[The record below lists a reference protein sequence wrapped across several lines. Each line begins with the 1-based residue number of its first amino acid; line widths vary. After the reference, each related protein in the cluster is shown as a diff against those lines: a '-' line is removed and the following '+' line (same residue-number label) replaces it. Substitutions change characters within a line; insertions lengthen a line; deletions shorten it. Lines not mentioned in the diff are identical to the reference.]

1 MAKFRI
7 QPHAR
12 LQEWIAE
19 EKGYFK
25 DADLDYDFV
34 YGPLLGPN
42 SVPTVQAASL
52 DGQAPASPPPAN
64 PPEVRRGAYE
74 NYQEGRPCEI
84 NSACHWA
91 VSQASAA
98 GHGLMWGHAYSVTPS
113 GIYVPPESSIRTSDD
128 LRGVSVAVGF
138 HSGSHFSALQTMEKF
153 LNPEDVNLQFVGGP
167 NDRVDLLLDRSVA
180 AANVFASQLYVVEQQ
195 GFRKIVDTTFMI
207 GFLFS
212 ADSDLKDVEGYFN
225 AMRRAQ
231 QDIDRD
237 LGLYKHYYLRELP
250 PRFHDLV
257 DVQAFGLGER
267 LVFEPYTREMY
278 ESTHSWM
285 YSRDLFP
292 EQDTRVS
299 YETAVVA

>member
-1 MAKFRI
+1 MASCGDMPTLS
-7 QPHAR
+7 PHR
-12 LQEWIAE
+12 VSTFLQN
-19 EKGYFK
+19 
-25 DADLDYDFV
+25 
-34 YGPLLGPN
+34 LL
-42 SVPTVQAASL
+42 
-52 DGQAPASPPPAN
+52 
-64 PPEVRRGAYE
+64 
-74 NYQEGRPCEI
+74 
-84 NSACHWA
+84 
-91 VSQASAA
+91 
-98 GHGLMWGHAYSVTPS
+98 
-113 GIYVPPESSIRTSDD
+113 YVPLTIFEVFRWRLVSTRVAIFCASDHGEIPQS
-128 LRGVSVAVGF
+128 RRCEPAVCGR
-138 HSGSHFSALQTMEKF
+138 
-153 LNPEDVNLQFVGGP
+153 P

-257 DVQAFGLGER
+257 DVQAFGPGER

>member
-42 SVPTVQAASL
+42 SLPTVQAAAL
-52 DGQAPASPPPAN
+52 DGQAPAN

-84 NSACHWA
+84 SSACHWA
-91 VSQASAA
+91 VSQASAT

-113 GIYVPPESSIRTSDD
+113 GIYVPPESPIRTSND
-128 LRGVSVAVGF
+128 LRGVAVAVGF
-138 HSGSHFSALQTMEKF
+138 HSGSHFSALQTLEKF

-257 DVQAFGLGER
+257 DVQAFGPGER
-267 LVFEPYTREMY
+267 LVFEPYSREMY

-285 YSRDLFP
+285 YCRDLFP
-292 EQDTRVS
+292 EQDTRAS